1 MDFGPLETATTIYA
15 SYGFSGM
22 NRFGLRLL
30 TALTFLLTSFTATA
44 QSDFL
49 QGSTFNYDNQL
60 VSGFSEDGRVKVLL
74 LTLLPYDLTEMAAEE
89 IGRALQLNLFNTN
102 HFTVVGPSE
111 WNAQIQ
117 ERDPTLADC
126 HDIACGV
133 LIGKLFNADKVLVGS
148 VRSEMILDENGSEVQ
163 GLVLSAKMV
172 DVLTIETDYEDEV
185 RFTDARL
192 HDSLFQMALRI
203 SHNTLLRGYVLKLNP
218 STITVD
224 LGRAH
229 GLKVGNRLIV
239 FRPINATST
248 LEGQPLE
255 LNFENI
261 AIAEAIRVNDMSS
274 EVYLIQKRSS
284 VVVGDQV
291 RTYVNKNKQ
300 IALIAQTR
308 KELDTQKRV
317 APRTRP
323 LKLVPQLV
331 QEDTGENR
339 WAKKYAA
346 AQENEEFW
354 MIAAIGAAGGAVL
367 VLSGT
372 VKVGAGLD
380 QLLPWILGGGA
391 VYSGYRYIEAR
402 DTVDALRAEGRSS
415 GFLSWR
421 WNPTSGPALAYTLSF

>member
-1 MDFGPLETATTIYA
+1 
-15 SYGFSGM
+15 M
-22 NRFGLRLL
+22 NRFGLQLI
-30 TALTFLLTSFTATA
+30 TALTFLFTSFTATA

-49 QGSTFNYDNQL
+49 QGNTFNYDNQL

-74 LTLLPYDLTEMAAEE
+74 LTLLPYDLTETAAEK

-148 VRSEMILDENGSEVQ
+148 VRAETILDENGNEVQ
-163 GLVLSAKMV
+163 GLVLSAKIV
-172 DVLTIETDYEDEV
+172 DVLTIGTDYDDEV

-203 SHNTLLRGYVLKLNP
+203 SHNTQLHGYVLKLNA

-229 GLKVGNRLIV
+229 GLKVGNRLVV
-239 FRPINATST
+239 FRPTTATST

-274 EVYLIQKRSS
+274 EIHLIQRRSS
-284 VVVGDQV
+284 VLVGDQI

-308 KELDTQKRV
+308 KELDTQKRL
-317 APRTRP
+317 APRTKP

-339 WAKKYAA
+339 WARKYAA

-354 MIAAIGAAGGAVL
+354 MIATIGTIGGAL
-367 VLSGT
+367 LSASGII
-372 VKVGAGLD
+372 KIGSGID
-380 QLLPWILGGGA
+380 QYLPWILGGGA
-391 VYSGYRYIEAR
+391 IYSGYRYVEGR

-415 GFLSWR
+415 GFLSWK
-421 WNPTSGPALAYTLSF
+421 WSPTSGATLAYTLSF

>member
-1 MDFGPLETATTIYA
+1 
-15 SYGFSGM
+15 M
-22 NRFGLRLL
+22 NRFGLQLL

-49 QGSTFNYDNQL
+49 QGNTFNYDNQL

-74 LTLLPYDLTEMAAEE
+74 LTLLPYDLTETAAEK

-148 VRSEMILDENGSEVQ
+148 VRAETILDENGNEVQ
-163 GLVLSAKMV
+163 GLVLRAKIV
-172 DVLTIETDYEDEV
+172 DVLTIEIDYNDEV
-185 RFTDARL
+185 RFTDVRL

-203 SHNTLLRGYVLKLNP
+203 SHNTQLRGYVLKLNAA
-218 STITVD
+218 TITVD

-229 GLKVGNRLIV
+229 GLKVGNRLVV
-239 FRPINATST
+239 FRPTTATST

-274 EVYLIQKRSS
+274 EINLIQRRSS
-284 VVVGDQV
+284 VIIGDQV

-300 IALIAQTR
+300 ITLIAQTR
-308 KELDTQKRV
+308 KELDTQKRI
-317 APRTRP
+317 APRTKP
-323 LKLVPQLV
+323 LKLVPQQLV

-339 WAKKYAA
+339 WARKYAA

-354 MIAAIGAAGGAVL
+354 TIAAITAAGGAVL
-367 VLSGT
+367 SASGIN
-372 VKVGAGLD
+372 KIDSGID
-380 QLLPWILGGGA
+380 QYLPWILGGA
-391 VYSGYRYIEAR
+391 TIYSGYRYVEGR

-415 GFLSWR
+415 GFLSWK
-421 WNPTSGPALAYTLSF
+421 WSPTSGPILAYTLSF

>member
-1 MDFGPLETATTIYA
+1 
-15 SYGFSGM
+15 M
-22 NRFGLRLL
+22 NRFGLQLI
-30 TALTFLLTSFTATA
+30 TALTFLFTSFTATA

-49 QGSTFNYDNQL
+49 QGNTFNYDNQL

-74 LTLLPYDLTEMAAEE
+74 LTLLPYDLTETAAEK

-148 VRSEMILDENGSEVQ
+148 VRAETILDENGNEVQ
-163 GLVLSAKMV
+163 GLVLSAKIV
-172 DVLTIETDYEDEV
+172 DVLTIGTDYDDEV

-203 SHNTLLRGYVLKLNP
+203 SHNTQLHGYVLKLNA

-229 GLKVGNRLIV
+229 GLKVGNRLVV
-239 FRPINATST
+239 FRPTTATST

-274 EVYLIQKRSS
+274 EIHLIQRRSS
-284 VVVGDQV
+284 VLVGDQI

-308 KELDTQKRV
+308 KELDTQKRL
-317 APRTRP
+317 APRTKP

-339 WAKKYAA
+339 WARKYAA

-354 MIAAIGAAGGAVL
+354 MIGTIGTIGGAL
-367 VLSGT
+367 LSASGII
-372 VKVGAGLD
+372 KIGSGID
-380 QLLPWILGGGA
+380 QYLPWILGGGA
-391 VYSGYRYIEAR
+391 IYSGYRYVEGR

-415 GFLSWR
+415 GFLSWK
-421 WNPTSGPALAYTLSF
+421 WSPTSGATLAYTLSF

>member
-1 MDFGPLETATTIYA
+1 
-15 SYGFSGM
+15 M
-22 NRFGLRLL
+22 NRFGLQLI
-30 TALTFLLTSFTATA
+30 TALTFLFTSFTATA

-49 QGSTFNYDNQL
+49 QGNTFNYDNQL

-74 LTLLPYDLTEMAAEE
+74 LTLLPYDLTETAAEK

-148 VRSEMILDENGSEVQ
+148 VRAETILDENGNEVQ
-163 GLVLSAKMV
+163 GLVLSAKIV
-172 DVLTIETDYEDEV
+172 DVLTIGTDYDDEV

-203 SHNTLLRGYVLKLNP
+203 SHNTQLHGYVLKLNA

-229 GLKVGNRLIV
+229 GLKVGNRLVV
-239 FRPINATST
+239 FRPTTATST

-274 EVYLIQKRSS
+274 EIHLIQRRSS
-284 VVVGDQV
+284 VLVGDQI

-308 KELDTQKRV
+308 KELDTQKRL
-317 APRTRP
+317 APRTKP

-339 WAKKYAA
+339 WARKYAA

-354 MIAAIGAAGGAVL
+354 MIGTIGTIGGAL
-367 VLSGT
+367 LSASGII
-372 VKVGAGLD
+372 KIGSGID
-380 QLLPWILGGGA
+380 QYLPWILGGGA
-391 VYSGYRYIEAR
+391 IYSGYRYVEGR

-415 GFLSWR
+415 GFLSWK
-421 WNPTSGPALAYTLSF
+421 WSPTSGAALAYTLSF

>member
-1 MDFGPLETATTIYA
+1 
-15 SYGFSGM
+15 M
-22 NRFGLRLL
+22 NRFGLQFL

-49 QGSTFNYDNQL
+49 QGNTFNYDNQL

-74 LTLLPYDLTEMAAEE
+74 LTLLPYDLTETAAEK
-89 IGRALQLNLFNTN
+89 IGHALQLNLFNTN

-148 VRSEMILDENGSEVQ
+148 VRAETILDENGNEVQ
-163 GLVLSAKMV
+163 GLVLSAKIV
-172 DVLTIETDYEDEV
+172 DVLTIGTDYDDEV

-203 SHNTLLRGYVLKLNP
+203 SHNTQLHGYVLKLNA

-229 GLKVGNRLIV
+229 GLKVGNRLVV
-239 FRPINATST
+239 FRPTTATST

-274 EVYLIQKRSS
+274 EIHLIQRRSS
-284 VVVGDQV
+284 VLVGDQI

-308 KELDTQKRV
+308 KELDTQKRL
-317 APRTRP
+317 APRTKP

-339 WAKKYAA
+339 WARKYAA

-354 MIAAIGAAGGAVL
+354 MIGTIGTIGGAL
-367 VLSGT
+367 LSASGII
-372 VKVGAGLD
+372 KIGSGID
-380 QLLPWILGGGA
+380 QYLPWILGGGA
-391 VYSGYRYIEAR
+391 IYSGYRYVEGR

-415 GFLSWR
+415 GFLSWK
-421 WNPTSGPALAYTLSF
+421 WSPTSGATLAYTLSF

>member
-1 MDFGPLETATTIYA
+1 
-15 SYGFSGM
+15 M
-22 NRFGLRLL
+22 NRFGLQLL

-49 QGSTFNYDNQL
+49 QGNTFNYDNQL

-74 LTLLPYDLTEMAAEE
+74 LTLLPYDLTETAAEK

-148 VRSEMILDENGSEVQ
+148 VRAETILDENGNEVQ
-163 GLVLSAKMV
+163 GLVLRAKIV
-172 DVLTIETDYEDEV
+172 DVLTIEIDYDDEV

-203 SHNTLLRGYVLKLNP
+203 SHNTQLRGYVLKLNAA
-218 STITVD
+218 TITVD

-229 GLKVGNRLIV
+229 GLKVGNRLVV
-239 FRPINATST
+239 FRPTTATST

-274 EVYLIQKRSS
+274 EINLIQRRSS
-284 VVVGDQV
+284 VLIGDQV

-300 IALIAQTR
+300 ITLIAQTR
-308 KELDTQKRV
+308 KELDTQKRI
-317 APRTRP
+317 APRTKP
-323 LKLVPQLV
+323 LKLVPQQLV
-331 QEDTGENR
+331 QGDTGENR
-339 WAKKYAA
+339 WARKYAA

-354 MIAAIGAAGGAVL
+354 TIAAIVAAGGAVL
-367 VLSGT
+367 SASGII
-372 VKVGAGLD
+372 KIDSGID
-380 QLLPWILGGGA
+380 QYLPWIFGGSTI
-391 VYSGYRYIEAR
+391 YSGYRYVEGR

-415 GFLSWR
+415 GFLSWK
-421 WNPTSGPALAYTLSF
+421 WSPTSGPILAYTLSF

>member
-1 MDFGPLETATTIYA
+1 
-15 SYGFSGM
+15 M
-22 NRFGLRLL
+22 NRFGLQLI
-30 TALTFLLTSFTATA
+30 TALTFLFTSFTATA

-49 QGSTFNYDNQL
+49 QGNTFNYDNQL

-74 LTLLPYDLTEMAAEE
+74 LTLLPYDLTETAAEK

-148 VRSEMILDENGSEVQ
+148 VRAETILDENGNEVQ
-163 GLVLSAKMV
+163 GLVLSAKIV
-172 DVLTIETDYEDEV
+172 DVLTIGTDYDDEV

-203 SHNTLLRGYVLKLNP
+203 SHNTQLHGYVLKLNA

-224 LGRAH
+224 LGLAH
-229 GLKVGNRLIV
+229 GLKVGNRLVV
-239 FRPINATST
+239 FRPTTATST

-274 EVYLIQKRSS
+274 EIHLIQRRSS
-284 VVVGDQV
+284 VLVGDQI

-308 KELDTQKRV
+308 KELDTQKRL
-317 APRTRP
+317 APRTKP

-339 WAKKYAA
+339 WARKYAA

-354 MIAAIGAAGGAVL
+354 MIGTIGTIGGAL
-367 VLSGT
+367 LSASGII
-372 VKVGAGLD
+372 KIGSGID
-380 QLLPWILGGGA
+380 QYLPWILGGGA
-391 VYSGYRYIEAR
+391 IYSGYRYVEGR

-415 GFLSWR
+415 GFLSWK
-421 WNPTSGPALAYTLSF
+421 WSPASGPILAYTLSF

>member
-1 MDFGPLETATTIYA
+1 
-15 SYGFSGM
+15 M
-22 NRFGLRLL
+22 NRFGLQLL

-49 QGSTFNYDNQL
+49 QGNTFNYDNQL

-74 LTLLPYDLTEMAAEE
+74 LTLLPYDLTETAAEK
-89 IGRALQLNLFNTN
+89 IGHALQLNLFNTN

-148 VRSEMILDENGSEVQ
+148 VRAETILDENGNEVQ
-163 GLVLSAKMV
+163 GLVLRAKIV
-172 DVLTIETDYEDEV
+172 DVLTIEIDYDDEV

-203 SHNTLLRGYVLKLNP
+203 SHNTQLRGYVLKLNAA
-218 STITVD
+218 TITVD

-229 GLKVGNRLIV
+229 GLKVGNRLVV
-239 FRPINATST
+239 FRPTTATST

-274 EVYLIQKRSS
+274 EINLIQRRSS
-284 VVVGDQV
+284 VLIGDQV

-300 IALIAQTR
+300 ITLIAQTR
-308 KELDTQKRV
+308 KELDTQKRI
-317 APRTRP
+317 APRTKP
-323 LKLVPQLV
+323 LKLVPQQLV

-339 WAKKYAA
+339 WARKYAA

-354 MIAAIGAAGGAVL
+354 TIAAIAATGGAVL
-367 VLSGT
+367 SASGII
-372 VKVGAGLD
+372 KIGSGID
-380 QLLPWILGGGA
+380 QYLPWILGGA
-391 VYSGYRYIEAR
+391 TIYSGYRYVEGR

-415 GFLSWR
+415 GFLSWK
-421 WNPTSGPALAYTLSF
+421 WSPTSGPILAYTLSF

>member
-1 MDFGPLETATTIYA
+1 
-15 SYGFSGM
+15 M
-22 NRFGLRLL
+22 NRFGLQLL

-49 QGSTFNYDNQL
+49 QGNTFNYDNQL

-74 LTLLPYDLTEMAAEE
+74 LTLLPYDLTETAAEK
-89 IGRALQLNLFNTN
+89 IGHALQLNLFNTN

-148 VRSEMILDENGSEVQ
+148 VRAETILDENGNEVQ
-163 GLVLSAKMV
+163 GLVLRAKIV
-172 DVLTIETDYEDEV
+172 DVLTIEIDYDDEV

-203 SHNTLLRGYVLKLNP
+203 SHNTQLRGYVLKLNAA
-218 STITVD
+218 TITVD

-229 GLKVGNRLIV
+229 GLKVGNRLVV
-239 FRPINATST
+239 FRPTTATST

-274 EVYLIQKRSS
+274 EINLIQRRLS
-284 VVVGDQV
+284 VIIGDQV

-300 IALIAQTR
+300 ITLIAQTR
-308 KELDTQKRV
+308 KELDTQKRI
-317 APRTRP
+317 APRTKP
-323 LKLVPQLV
+323 LKLVPQQLV

-339 WAKKYAA
+339 WARKYAA

-354 MIAAIGAAGGAVL
+354 TIAAIAAAGGAVL
-367 VLSGT
+367 SASGII
-372 VKVGAGLD
+372 KIDSGID
-380 QLLPWILGGGA
+380 QYLPWILGGA
-391 VYSGYRYIEAR
+391 TIYSGYRYIEGR

-415 GFLSWR
+415 GFLSWK
-421 WNPTSGPALAYTLSF
+421 WSPASGPILAYTLSF

>member
-1 MDFGPLETATTIYA
+1 
-15 SYGFSGM
+15 
-22 NRFGLRLL
+22 
-30 TALTFLLTSFTATA
+30 
-44 QSDFL
+44 
-49 QGSTFNYDNQL
+49 
-60 VSGFSEDGRVKVLL
+60 
-74 LTLLPYDLTEMAAEE
+74 
-89 IGRALQLNLFNTN
+89 
-102 HFTVVGPSE
+102 
-111 WNAQIQ
+111 
-117 ERDPTLADC
+117 LADC

-148 VRSEMILDENGSEVQ
+148 VRAETILDENGNEVQ
-163 GLVLSAKMV
+163 GLVLSAKIV
-172 DVLTIETDYEDEV
+172 DVLTIGTDYDDEV

-203 SHNTLLRGYVLKLNP
+203 SHNTQLHGYVLKLNA

-229 GLKVGNRLIV
+229 GLKVGNRLVV
-239 FRPINATST
+239 FRPTTATST

-274 EVYLIQKRSS
+274 EIHLIQRRSS
-284 VVVGDQV
+284 VLVGDQI

-308 KELDTQKRV
+308 KELDTQKRL
-317 APRTRP
+317 APRTKP

-339 WAKKYAA
+339 WARKYAA

-354 MIAAIGAAGGAVL
+354 MIATIGTIGGAL
-367 VLSGT
+367 LSASGII
-372 VKVGAGLD
+372 KIGSGID
-380 QLLPWILGGGA
+380 QYLPWILGGGA
-391 VYSGYRYIEAR
+391 IYSGYRYVEGR

-415 GFLSWR
+415 GFLSWK
-421 WNPTSGPALAYTLSF
+421 WSPTSGATLAYTLSF

>member
-1 MDFGPLETATTIYA
+1 
-15 SYGFSGM
+15 M
-22 NRFGLRLL
+22 NRFGLQLF

-49 QGSTFNYDNQL
+49 QGNTFNYDNQL

-74 LTLLPYDLTEMAAEE
+74 LTLLPYDLTETAAEK

-148 VRSEMILDENGSEVQ
+148 VRAETILDENGNEVQ
-163 GLVLSAKMV
+163 GLVLSAKIV
-172 DVLTIETDYEDEV
+172 DVLTIGTDYDDEV

-203 SHNTLLRGYVLKLNP
+203 SHNTQLHGYVLKLNA

-229 GLKVGNRLIV
+229 GLKVGNRLVV
-239 FRPINATST
+239 FRPTTATST

-274 EVYLIQKRSS
+274 EIHLIQRRSS
-284 VVVGDQV
+284 VLVGDQI

-308 KELDTQKRV
+308 KELDTQKRL
-317 APRTRP
+317 APRTKP

-339 WAKKYAA
+339 WARKYAA

-354 MIAAIGAAGGAVL
+354 MIATIGTIGGAL
-367 VLSGT
+367 LSASGII
-372 VKVGAGLD
+372 KIGSGID
-380 QLLPWILGGGA
+380 QYLPWILGGGA
-391 VYSGYRYIEAR
+391 IYSGYRYVEGR

-415 GFLSWR
+415 GFLSWK
-421 WNPTSGPALAYTLSF
+421 WSPTSGATLAYTLSF

>member
-1 MDFGPLETATTIYA
+1 
-15 SYGFSGM
+15 M
-22 NRFGLRLL
+22 NRFELQLI
-30 TALTFLLTSFTATA
+30 TALTFLFTSFTATA

-49 QGSTFNYDNQL
+49 QGNTFNYDNQL

-74 LTLLPYDLTEMAAEE
+74 LTLLPYDLTETAAEK

-148 VRSEMILDENGSEVQ
+148 VRAETILDENGNEVQ
-163 GLVLSAKMV
+163 GLVLSAKIV
-172 DVLTIETDYEDEV
+172 DVLTIGTDYDDEV

-203 SHNTLLRGYVLKLNP
+203 SHNTQLHGYVLKLNA

-229 GLKVGNRLIV
+229 GLKVGNRLVV
-239 FRPINATST
+239 FRPTTATST

-274 EVYLIQKRSS
+274 EIHLIQRRSS
-284 VVVGDQV
+284 VLVGDQI

-308 KELDTQKRV
+308 KELDTQKRL
-317 APRTRP
+317 APRTKP

-339 WAKKYAA
+339 WARKYAA

-354 MIAAIGAAGGAVL
+354 MIGTIGTIGGAL
-367 VLSGT
+367 LSASGII
-372 VKVGAGLD
+372 KIGSGID
-380 QLLPWILGGGA
+380 QYLPWILGGGA
-391 VYSGYRYIEAR
+391 IYSGYRYVEGR

-415 GFLSWR
+415 GFLSWK
-421 WNPTSGPALAYTLSF
+421 WSPTSGATLAYTLSF

>member
-1 MDFGPLETATTIYA
+1 
-15 SYGFSGM
+15 M
-22 NRFGLRLL
+22 NRFRLQLL
-30 TALTFLLTSFTATA
+30 TALSFLLLSFTATA

-49 QGSTFNYDNQL
+49 QGSAFNYDNQL

-74 LTLLPYDLTEMAAEE
+74 LTLLPYELTETAAEE

-126 HDIACGV
+126 HDVACGV

-148 VRSEMILDENGSEVQ
+148 VRSENILDDAGNEVQ
-163 GLVLSAKMV
+163 GLVLNAKLV

-203 SHNTLLRGYVLKLNP
+203 SHNTQLRGYVLKRNT
-218 STITVD
+218 STITVG

-229 GLKVGNRLIV
+229 GLKVGNRLVV
-239 FRPINATST
+239 FRPTTATST

-274 EVYLIQKRSS
+274 DIYLIQRRSS
-284 VVVGDQV
+284 VMVGDQV

-308 KELDTQKRV
+308 KELDTQKRI
-317 APRTRP
+317 APRTKP

-331 QEDTGENR
+331 KEDTGESR
-339 WAKKYAA
+339 WARKYAA
-346 AQENEEFW
+346 AQENEDFW
-354 MIAAIGAAGGAVL
+354 IIATAGTAGGAL
-367 VLSGT
+367 LSVSG
-372 VKVGAGLD
+372 VV
-380 QLLPWILGGGA
+380 QLGSGIDDFLPWVLGGA
-391 VYSGYRYIEAR
+391 AIYSGYRYVEAR
-402 DTVDALRAEGRSS
+402 DTVDALRAQGRSS

-421 WNPTSGPALAYTLSF
+421 WTPTSGPTLAYTLNF